1 MNNTTECPR
10 ILVAEDDDDQRELIC
25 EALRTHYNDPQGR
38 RIVSVSSGHECLAQD
53 LNSFDIILQDY
64 HIGDMSG
71 LELLDQILARADLP
85 VVFVTAENVAATAAE
100 AIQHGAE
107 DYVLK
112 LGDYLFSIPVI
123 IDKSIRQH
131 RMKKENE
138 RLQKELESM
147 LNELQLKN
155 IQLRESLDKL
165 KTMATTDP
173 LTGLANRRRFGEIL
187 EQYYGEAFRYGF
199 DLSCCMCDLDD
210 YKQLNDTL
218 GHQVGDKI
226 LEITAEVIR
235 SSLRKTDIAARYGG
249 DEFVLLFPHTSMD
262 RAIEVGERI
271 RQQLAERSGK
281 DIKLNHTVTMCIG
294 VASLEADRPTTADAL
309 VSMAD
314 RALYAAKDH
323 GKDQIITFG
332 SIREAVEVRG

>member
-1 MNNTTECPR
+1 MKNTTECPR

-25 EALRTHYNDPQGR
+25 ESLRIHYNDPQGR
-38 RIVSVSSGHECLAQD
+38 RIVSVSSAHECLAQD
-53 LNSFDIILQDY
+53 LKSFDIILQDY
-64 HIGDMSG
+64 YLGDMPG
-71 LELLDQILARADLP
+71 LELLDRILAQADLP
-85 VVFVTAENVAATAAE
+85 VVFVTEENIAATAAE

-123 IDKSIRQH
+123 VDKSIRQH

-147 LNELQLKN
+147 LNQLQLKN

-165 KTMATTDP
+165 KTMATTDH
-173 LTGLANRRRFGEIL
+173 LTGLANRRRFSEIL
-187 EQYYGEAFRYGF
+187 DRYYGEAFRYGF

-226 LEITAEVIR
+226 LEMTAEVIR

-249 DEFVLLFPHTSMD
+249 DEFVLLLPHTSVD
-262 RAIEVGERI
+262 RAIAVGERI
-271 RQQLAERSGK
+271 RQQLAEQSGK
-281 DIKLNHTVTMCIG
+281 NSKLNHTVTMCIG
-294 VASLEADRPTTADAL
+294 VASLEVDHPTTADAL
-309 VSMAD
+309 VSMSD
-314 RALYAAKDH
+314 RAMYAAKDR
-323 GKDQIITFG
+323 GKDQIVTFG
-332 SIREAVEVRG
+332 NIREAVEVRG